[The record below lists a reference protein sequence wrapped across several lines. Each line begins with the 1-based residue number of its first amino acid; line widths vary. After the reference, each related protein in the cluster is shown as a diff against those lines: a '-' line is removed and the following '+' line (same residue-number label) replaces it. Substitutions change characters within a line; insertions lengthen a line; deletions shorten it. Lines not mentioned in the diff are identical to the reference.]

1 MAHLEVKP
9 KSKAS
14 WWLWLLLAIIA
25 LALILFFVKRY
36 YSGERANGSIPDTTV
51 NSTAVQGN
59 ILATTVLDWNSIDV
73 KSIQT

>member
-9 KSKAS
+9 KNKAS

-25 LALILFFVKRY
+25 LALILFLVKRN
-36 YSGERANGSIPDTTV
+36 YSDERVNESTLDTTV

-59 ILATTVLDWNSIDV
+59 ILATTALN
-73 KSIQT
+73 

>member
-25 LALILFFVKRY
+25 LALILFLVKRN
-36 YSGERANGSIPDTTV
+36 YSDERVNESTLDTTV

-59 ILATTVLDWNSIDV
+59 ILATTALN
-73 KSIQT
+73 